1 MSINDGVRQNYVH
14 FNLKERLMF
23 SIKYPTTSEYQA
35 YVVRAHRMRAAAVA
49 GLFSDLGRRLT
60 SGIGFGWLS
69 AAAR

>member
-1 MSINDGVRQNYVH
+1 
-14 FNLKERLMF
+14 MF